1 VCECRA
7 AVVAL
12 CNRQAP
18 YLRRTSLRDKN
29 EALERM
35 AAVVANE
42 REEVF
47 AHLERLKLRMANKE
61 IKVKR

>member
-1 VCECRA
+1 MCECRA

-12 CNRQAP
+12 CNRQAR

-61 IKVKR
+61 IEV